1 MPRTLSLHRRRANLV
16 DLTIQSQPG
25 VGSYQFQAA
34 TNFDSSFTTFDT
46 VPVAGK
52 ISKTAV
58 DLAIGGSSG
67 FRGFTRFVFDPADY
81 VISGV
86 SETVPM
92 FLRYKPIPVFGAGV
106 SPTPGTASAIH
117 MVLPY
122 SSVSDRPLVLS
133 GTAPAGASIANSLE
147 LQLPAQ
153 CRNLQVQV
161 NGSVDLY
168 IAFEPGG
175 TEMLVPALSTSF
187 INLSLISP
195 IVTQIFVRGDN
206 LATQFNAVMS
216 LKNNPSG

>member
-1 MPRTLSLHRRRANLV
+1 
-16 DLTIQSQPG
+16 
-25 VGSYQFQAA
+25 
-34 TNFDSSFTTFDT
+34 
-46 VPVAGK
+46 
-52 ISKTAV
+52 
-58 DLAIGGSSG
+58 
-67 FRGFTRFVFDPADY
+67 
-81 VISGV
+81 
-86 SETVPM
+86 
-92 FLRYKPIPVFGAGV
+92 
-106 SPTPGTASAIH
+106 

-195 IVTQIFVRGDN
+195 VVTQIFVRGDN